1 MILFIFK
8 TPAHSRYIGN
18 LSLKDKLL
26 HMDMP
31 GVFLIIGA
39 MVPFL
44 LAMQWGGLSKAWS
57 DSSVYG
63 CLIASGLITILFIVV
78 EIFQGDRAL
87 LVPHLLKKRLI
98 WVGCLFAFFLSGAF
112 FTMLYYLP
120 VYFQAVLGT
129 SAEQSGVR
137 NLALIVANV
146 IATVLAGGII
156 TAIGLFAPFMIVG
169 SAITTISAGL
179 FYTLTPHSSN
189 GQWIG
194 FQILAGFGIGL
205 CNQVPVMAAQAL
217 ANNEDIATVTAV
229 LMFFQTLGGAIWVS
243 AAQAGF
249 ANKLVQALKETIPAI
264 DVAHVV
270 AVGTT
275 EYRHIFPMDAIL
287 GILDSYMDG
296 VTVVF
301 IIILVVAAA
310 SFPISLLTPW
320 TNIRVAT
327 EEKKQAGV
335 AVGAAG

>member
-1 MILFIFK
+1 MILVIFK
-8 TPAHSRYIGN
+8 TPEHSRYIGN

-26 HMDMP
+26 HMDMV
-31 GVFLIIGA
+31 GAFLIIGA

-63 CLIASGLITILFIVV
+63 CLIACGLITILFIVV
-78 EIFQGDRAL
+78 EFFQSDRAL
-87 LVPHLLKKRLI
+87 LVPHLLKQRLI
-98 WVGCLFAFFLSGAF
+98 WAGCLFAFFLSGAF
-112 FTMLYYLP
+112 FTILYYLP

-137 NLALIVANV
+137 NLALIIANM
-146 IATVLAGGII
+146 IASILAGGII
-156 TAIGLFAPFMIVG
+156 TATGLFAPFMIAG

-179 FYTLTPHSSN
+179 FYTLAPQSSS

-243 AAQAGF
+243 AAQTGF
-249 ANKLVQALKETIPAI
+249 ANKLVQALNKKITGI

-270 AVGTT
+270 AIGTT
-275 EYRHIFPMDAIL
+275 QYRHVFPMDAIPK
-287 GILDSYMDG
+287 ILDSYMEG

-301 IIILVVAAA
+301 IIVLAVAAA
-310 SFPISLLTPW
+310 SFPASLLTPW
-320 TNIRVAT
+320 TDIRVAT
-327 EEKKQAGV
+327 EEKKKAGV